1 MGMNLGVFSGDG
13 DPADELEP
21 VYHEN
26 NTIRYEVEVY
36 REHPVATDV
45 YYKAKEVE
53 LVRPGSTLVNVGA
66 GPVLPTNP
74 YEGQVWILT

>member
-1 MGMNLGVFSGDG
+1 MGMSLGVFRGDG
-13 DPADELEP
+13 EGQTIVEP
-21 VYHEN
+21 LFREN
-26 NTIRYEVEVY
+26 NVIKYEVEVF
-36 REHPVATDV
+36 RERPVATTV
-45 YYKAKEVE
+45 YGTAREVE